1 MDEPVFLEMAGC
13 HDRYHAALMRCAW
26 LGTMPQVAVDMEK
39 TCQDGLQ
46 AALEAIRPGAACEAP
61 HVACQ
66 QVIDR
71 AGFTDNFRKRAGYS
85 IGIAFAPDWGEGG
98 ILSLYTGVTTE
109 LRPGMTFHIPVA
121 LRVFGQFTV
130 GVSETVVVTETG
142 CRVLSAIDRADPARP
157 RLKPSA
163 FRYSEGKK
171 IMKDITECH
180 ARLRGL
186 FNITVTP
193 FKVDGAFDYAG
204 LARNIERVIGLGF
217 DGILI
222 GGTYGE
228 FPAMST
234 EERADLFRRVMD
246 IVGDRVPV
254 MLCSAGSDVR
264 VVRELTALA
273 GDLGGLP
280 MVTPPFVSEVT
291 DAQIVAFFRDMVPL
305 SRTGVLVYNAP
316 GIGIT
321 LSPPTLE
328 QLADIPGVVGVK
340 QGDLSPTAID
350 QIANRIGGRIR
361 LFCASDLA
369 FLGPM
374 MCGFDGISSTN
385 SCALPELILAAYR
398 ALEAGDAATARDLHR
413 LWYPFR
419 ALAREFGQPQT
430 TKAAMNLRGFDGGS
444 VRRPLRDLEAASI
457 GQVARVMRELAA
469 DRRSSVALAA

>member
-1 MDEPVFLEMAGC
+1 
-13 HDRYHAALMRCAW
+13 
-26 LGTMPQVAVDMEK
+26 
-39 TCQDGLQ
+39 
-46 AALEAIRPGAACEAP
+46 
-61 HVACQ
+61 
-66 QVIDR
+66 
-71 AGFTDNFRKRAGYS
+71 
-85 IGIAFAPDWGEGG
+85 
-98 ILSLYTGVTTE
+98 
-109 LRPGMTFHIPVA
+109 
-121 LRVFGQFTV
+121 
-130 GVSETVVVTETG
+130 
-142 CRVLSAIDRADPARP
+142 
-157 RLKPSA
+157 
-163 FRYSEGKK
+163 
-171 IMKDITECH
+171 MKDITECH
-180 ARLRGL
+180 ARLHGL

-193 FKVDGAFDYAG
+193 FKDDGAFEYAS

-234 EERADLFRRVMD
+234 AERADLFRRVMD

-264 VVRELTALA
+264 VVRELTTLA
-273 GDLGGLP
+273 GELGGLP

-321 LSPPTLE
+321 LSPSTLE
-328 QLADIPGVVGVK
+328 QLAEIPGVVGVK

-350 QIANRIGGRIR
+350 QIANRLYGRIR

-369 FLGPM
+369 FLGPV
-374 MCGFDGISSTN
+374 MCGFDGVSSTN

-430 TKAAMNLRGFDGGS
+430 TKAAMNLRGFGGGA
-444 VRRPLRDLEAASI
+444 VRPPLRNLETVQIAA
-457 GQVARVMRELAA
+457 VAEVLQKLAA
-469 DRRSSVALAA
+469 DRRSNVGLAA

>member
-1 MDEPVFLEMAGC
+1 
-13 HDRYHAALMRCAW
+13 
-26 LGTMPQVAVDMEK
+26 
-39 TCQDGLQ
+39 
-46 AALEAIRPGAACEAP
+46 
-61 HVACQ
+61 
-66 QVIDR
+66 
-71 AGFTDNFRKRAGYS
+71 
-85 IGIAFAPDWGEGG
+85 
-98 ILSLYTGVTTE
+98 
-109 LRPGMTFHIPVA
+109 
-121 LRVFGQFTV
+121 
-130 GVSETVVVTETG
+130 
-142 CRVLSAIDRADPARP
+142 
-157 RLKPSA
+157 
-163 FRYSEGKK
+163 
-171 IMKDITECH
+171 MKDINECQ

-193 FKVDGAFDYAG
+193 FKADGGFDYAG
-204 LARNIERVIGLGF
+204 LARNVERVIGLGF

-234 EERADLFRRVMD
+234 DERAELFRRVAD

-254 MLCSAGSDVR
+254 MLCTAGSDVR
-264 VVRELTALA
+264 VVRELTTLA
-273 GDLGGLP
+273 GQLGGLP

-321 LSPPTLE
+321 LSPATLE
-328 QLADIPGVVGVK
+328 QLAGIRGVVGVK

-385 SCALPELILAAYR
+385 SCALPELILGSYR
-398 ALEAGDAATARDLHR
+398 ALEKGDAATARDLHR
-413 LWYPFR
+413 LWYSFR
-419 ALAREFGQPQT
+419 ALARDFGQPQT

-444 VRRPLRDLEAASI
+444 VRLPLRDLEPTKIA
-457 GQVARVMRELAA
+457 QVAEVLRAIAA

>member
-1 MDEPVFLEMAGC
+1 
-13 HDRYHAALMRCAW
+13 
-26 LGTMPQVAVDMEK
+26 
-39 TCQDGLQ
+39 
-46 AALEAIRPGAACEAP
+46 
-61 HVACQ
+61 
-66 QVIDR
+66 
-71 AGFTDNFRKRAGYS
+71 
-85 IGIAFAPDWGEGG
+85 
-98 ILSLYTGVTTE
+98 
-109 LRPGMTFHIPVA
+109 
-121 LRVFGQFTV
+121 
-130 GVSETVVVTETG
+130 
-142 CRVLSAIDRADPARP
+142 
-157 RLKPSA
+157 
-163 FRYSEGKK
+163 
-171 IMKDITECH
+171 MKDITECR
-180 ARLRGL
+180 ARLHGI

-193 FKVDGAFDYAG
+193 FNAMGFDYDG
-204 LARNIERVIGLGF
+204 LARKIERVIGLGF

-234 EERADLFRRVMD
+234 DERAGLFRHVMD
-246 IVGDRVPV
+246 VVGDRVPV

-264 VVRELTALA
+264 VVRDLTALA

-291 DAQIVAFFRDMVPL
+291 DAQIVAFFEEMAPL
-305 SRTGVLVYNAP
+305 SKTGILVYNAP

-328 QLADIPGVVGVK
+328 RLADIPGVVGVK

-350 QIANRIGGRIR
+350 QIANRLGGRIR

-374 MCGFDGISSTN
+374 MGGFDGISSTN

-398 ALEAGDAATARDLHR
+398 AVEGGDAATARDLHR

-444 VRRPLRDLEAASI
+444 VRLPLRDLEAASI
-457 GQVARVMRELAA
+457 GQVAKVMREALA